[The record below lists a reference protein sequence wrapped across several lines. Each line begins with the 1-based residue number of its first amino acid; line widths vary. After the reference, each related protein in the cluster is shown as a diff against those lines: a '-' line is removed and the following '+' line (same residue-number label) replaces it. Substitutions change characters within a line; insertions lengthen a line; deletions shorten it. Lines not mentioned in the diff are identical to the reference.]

1 MHQQLWTWKDGAS
14 VTGAAPIQRVCIV
27 PAPPFHVSS
36 LACHRNDI
44 HDVGCVVAV
53 KVVVSGFLGRS
64 LDLGNRD
71 SQSKATEQTLSC
83 TLCARRFRSSNKVV
97 GEMRLHI
104 S

>member
-1 MHQQLWTWKDGAS
+1 
-14 VTGAAPIQRVCIV
+14 
-27 PAPPFHVSS
+27 
-36 LACHRNDI
+36 
-44 HDVGCVVAV
+44 V

-83 TLCARRFRSSNKVV
+83 TLCARRFRSSKKVV